1 MNNGAERHYRVK
13 QVAELLN
20 VSVREVWRLVARG
33 ELPPPVKIGRCS
45 VWFESDIVE
54 FQMQLRGQRERRAA

>member
-1 MNNGAERHYRVK
+1 MNNGPERHYRVK